1 MDSSGF
7 VALISYMTIVYAF
20 LCDQFIFD
28 ESLNTI
34 ELVAALVILGVA
46 LFIAIYKLRQKQQ
59 QAREDKLI
67 EELKEVNEKN
77 DESRMLDDSYHA
89 IK

>member
-20 LCDQFIFD
+20 LCDQFIFH
-28 ESLNTI
+28 ESLNAI

-67 EELKEVNEKN
+67 EELKLVSENN